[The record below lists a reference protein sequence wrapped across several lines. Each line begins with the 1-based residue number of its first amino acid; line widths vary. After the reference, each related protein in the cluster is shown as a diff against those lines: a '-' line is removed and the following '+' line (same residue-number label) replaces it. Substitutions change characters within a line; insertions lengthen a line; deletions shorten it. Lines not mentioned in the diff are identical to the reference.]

1 MKPAATDTAKDLLL
15 RAATSSSPPYILAPC
30 SARLCRAGFWGFASQ
45 LRFFAWRKHPTA
57 RAVCEH
63 FPTRRSHVH
72 SKPRY
77 LSRPPFRPSLSAVMA
92 APGPEIHLV
101 VREAVPHE
109 DDKQLFDVE
118 QTATQG
124 GNGLMSFTSVHMGGY
139 GARAKLQF
147 PQSLVCLVEARLGP
161 APAHAAGAKGHVQI
175 LNADFPAAV
184 TLSRA
189 PSPELVSLVARS
201 SKGAVAV
208 AVGTVG
214 VKGVAAAGRPT
225 RAGVIFD
232 LRVRS
237 EARRLGLGGLVT
249 DALEAFSWK
258 HGAAVVYLSVNGDN
272 AGARALYAKQ
282 GFTLCSHRSASFTP
296 APTAVAPMT
305 WVLSSLFA
313 LWNARRTAVALDKEG
328 VPNFPEH
335 SSVSVR
341 RVDGDAGWAGLEPS
355 WAKGVSSHEAA
366 LAMFSEK
373 PEGGADFTAP
383 TASHSDLSWLRERG
397 CACDEAGARSPT
409 ASDCLSGAP
418 ILAPLAAR
426 AMMSGPASLGTFVA
440 EAVDESPGSEGA
452 VLSRAQVSLVDG
464 SRFGGFMLVGALG
477 LPGHVFKTVPAQ
489 LLLWGGSAAAVV
501 ASGAYLWDARMSP
514 GADGDAASAT
524 ALQWLYGAALW
535 TVWGV
540 AALVAVAVPGMLTSI
555 SAAAAAPPNA
565 FEAGT
570 TKAGELRQR
579 ARLFAPHCEGPSGQ
593 RLLPV
598 AMRAAVAEA
607 GRLGYSIVI
616 GNWARGHP
624 LSVALGAVSIS
635 TQFMWKPRPA
645 TVVDDGPGASDRGSS
660 VALDKPMMA
669 YDCFDPRDL

>member
-1 MKPAATDTAKDLLL
+1 MAT
-15 RAATSSSPPYILAPC
+15 
-30 SARLCRAGFWGFASQ
+30 
-45 LRFFAWRKHPTA
+45 
-57 RAVCEH
+57 
-63 FPTRRSHVH
+63 
-72 SKPRY
+72 
-77 LSRPPFRPSLSAVMA
+77 
-92 APGPEIHLV
+92 PGPEMHLV
-101 VREAVPHE
+101 VREAVLHE
-109 DDKQLFDVE
+109 DDEELFAVE
-118 QTATQG
+118 RTATQG
-124 GNGLMSFTSVHMGGY
+124 GKGMMTFTSVHMGGY
-139 GARAKLQF
+139 GARAKVQF
-147 PQSLVCLVEARLGP
+147 PRSLICVVEARLGP
-161 APAHAAGAKGHVQI
+161 APAAAMAAKGHVQI
-175 LNADFPAAV
+175 SKAELPAFV
-184 TLSRA
+184 RLGRP
-189 PSPELVSLVARS
+189 PSAQLVSLVEGSAR
-201 SKGAVAV
+201 GAVAV

-232 LRVRS
+232 LRVRA

-249 DALEAFSWK
+249 DALEAFAWK
-258 HGAAVVYLSVNGDN
+258 HGAAVTYLSVNGDN

-282 GFTLCSHRSASFTP
+282 GFTLCSHRSASFSP
-296 APTAVAPMT
+296 APNAIAPMT
-305 WVLSSLFA
+305 WVMSSLMS
-313 LWNARRTAVALDKEG
+313 LLNAWRTAAALDKAG
-328 VPNFPEH
+328 VPPFPER

-341 RVDGDAGWAGLEPS
+341 RVDGIAGWAGLEPS
-355 WAKGVSSHEAA
+355 LAKGATSHEGA

-373 PEGGADFTAP
+373 PEGGAEFSAP

-397 CACDEAGARSPT
+397 CACDEAGERSPA

-426 AMMSGPASLGTFVA
+426 AMMCGPASLGTFVA
-440 EAVDESPGSEGA
+440 EAVDETPGSEGA
-452 VLSRAQVSLVDG
+452 VLSRAQISLVDG
-464 SRFGGFMLVGALG
+464 SRFGGFMLVEALG

-489 LLLWGGSAAAVV
+489 LLLWGGSAAAVI
-501 ASGAYLWDARMSP
+501 ASGAYLWHARAGV
-514 GADGDAASAT
+514 GADDGGSAT
-524 ALQWLYGAALW
+524 ALQWLSGAALW
-535 TVWGV
+535 TAWGL
-540 AALVAVAVPGMLTSI
+540 ASLIAVAVPGLLTSI

-579 ARLFAPHCEGPSGQ
+579 ARLFAPHCEGPAGQ

-598 AMRAAVAEA
+598 AMRAAIAEA

-645 TVVDDGPGASDRGSS
+645 SAVAGSPDGAGGGSG
-660 VALDKPMMA
+660 VALDRPMLA

>member
-1 MKPAATDTAKDLLL
+1 MAT
-15 RAATSSSPPYILAPC
+15 RGS
-30 SARLCRAGFWGFASQ
+30 
-45 LRFFAWRKHPTA
+45 
-57 RAVCEH
+57 E
-63 FPTRRSHVH
+63 
-72 SKPRY
+72 
-77 LSRPPFRPSLSAVMA
+77 M
-92 APGPEIHLV
+92 HLV
-101 VREAVPHE
+101 VREAVLYE
-109 DDKQLFDVE
+109 DDEQLFAVE
-118 QTATQG
+118 RTATQG
-124 GNGLMSFTSVHMGGY
+124 GKGMMSFTSVHMGGY
-139 GARAKLQF
+139 GARAKFQF

-161 APAHAAGAKGHVQI
+161 APAHATDAKCHVQI
-175 LNADFPAAV
+175 SKAEFPAYV
-184 TLSRA
+184 TLARP
-189 PSPELVSLVARS
+189 PSPELVGLVTKSA
-201 SKGAVAV
+201 KGAVAV

-232 LRVRS
+232 LRVRA

-249 DALEAFSWK
+249 DALEAFAWK
-258 HGAAVVYLSVNGDN
+258 HGAAVTYLSVNGDN

-282 GFTLCSHRSASFTP
+282 GFTLCSHRSASFSP

-305 WVLSSLFA
+305 WVMSSLLS
-313 LWNARRTAVALDKEG
+313 LWNAWRTAAALDKAG
-328 VPNFPEH
+328 VPAFPEH
-335 SSVSVR
+335 SSVTVR

-373 PEGGADFTAP
+373 PEGGSEFSAP

-397 CACDEAGARSPT
+397 CACDEAGERPST
-409 ASDCLSGAP
+409 ASDCLTGAP

-426 AMMSGPASLGTFVA
+426 AMMCGPASLGTFVA
-440 EAVDESPGSEGA
+440 EAVDETPGSEGV
-452 VLSRAQVSLVDG
+452 VLSRAQISLVDG
-464 SRFGGFMLVGALG
+464 SRFGGFMLVEALG

-501 ASGAYLWDARMSP
+501 ASGAYLWSARA
-514 GADGDAASAT
+514 GVAADDGESAS
-524 ALQWLYGAALW
+524 ALQWLWGAVLW
-535 TVWGV
+535 AAWGL
-540 AALVAVAVPGMLTSI
+540 ASLVAVAVPGVLTSL
-555 SAAAAAPPNA
+555 SAAAAAPLNA
-565 FEAGT
+565 FEPGT

-579 ARLFAPHCEGPSGQ
+579 ARLFAPHCEGPAGQ

-598 AMRAAVAEA
+598 AMRAAISEA

-645 TVVDDGPGASDRGSS
+645 SAIGESHDGPAGGSS
-660 VALDKPMMA
+660 VALDKPMLA